1 MVTVTGILYVNLQS
15 AVFKMVS
22 KLPQEFRKFLKNCY
36 YLRKILRE
44 TQKALEDIT
53 EACLF
58 PGGK

>member
-1 MVTVTGILYVNLQS
+1 MVTVTGILYVNPQS
-15 AVFKMVS
+15 AALKMVG

-44 TQKALEDIT
+44 TQKSLEDIT
-53 EACLF
+53 EACIF